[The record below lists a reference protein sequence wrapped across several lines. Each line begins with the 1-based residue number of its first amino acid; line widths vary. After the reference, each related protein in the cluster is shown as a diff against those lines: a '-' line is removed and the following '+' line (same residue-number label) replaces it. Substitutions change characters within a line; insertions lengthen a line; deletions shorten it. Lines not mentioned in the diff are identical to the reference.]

1 MGEIK
6 YTAEDIQ
13 VLEGLEAIRKRP
25 GMFIGTTGPAGLHHL
40 VTELVDNAI
49 DEAIAGFCSEI
60 EVVIHPD
67 GSVSV
72 SDNGRGIPVDPHP
85 TLGKSTLEVVM
96 TVLHSG
102 GKFDGR
108 NNVGYKTASGLHG
121 VGDCCVNA
129 LSEWLIA
136 EVRRDG
142 KVYQQKYRRGIPQGP
157 VEITGVSTRTGTTI
171 TFMPDRTI
179 FETVEFDHDVLA
191 KRLRELAFLNK
202 GIKIIFRDERILE
215 DGSVREPKVFHY
227 EGGIVSFV
235 QYLNQNKNVL
245 HDPPIYI
252 HGERNDVFVEIA
264 MQFNDGYSEN
274 IFSYAN
280 NANTHNGGTHV
291 SGFKSGLTRVF
302 NNYARSNDLL
312 KNSKVRLSG
321 EDIREGLTAVISVKL
336 PNPQF
341 EGQTKGALGNTE
353 VAGIVESL
361 INEQLSLYLEENPN
375 VARKI
380 IQKSILAAQ
389 AREAARKARELTRR
403 KSVLDSSSLPT
414 KLADCSERDPELCE
428 LFIVEGDSAGGTA
441 KQGRDRRYQAVLPLR
456 GKIINVEKW
465 RLDKVLSNKE
475 IEDIITALGTGI
487 GQDDFDISKLRY
499 NKIIVMS
506 VDGDEICFIRDPNGW
521 IRQVRIG
528 PFIDRRLEKRD
539 DISGFS
545 VLCFDRKT
553 HRTEFKPI
561 SGVIR
566 HPLNE
571 PLYEIRTAYGRR
583 LRVTSSHS
591 IFVFDGQNVV
601 LKRGDEIKEGDLI
614 VAPAK
619 LPLAQDHYPSRID
632 LLVELMRYRD
642 LLGKDIILWGDD
654 VVELQKKRIKD
665 EYNDN
670 PQMVEPRVAIPLWEK
685 GRSKPTLESFLRY
698 VQLLGLDVEDMISK
712 VKICDSHLD
721 HIWNTRYTGSGRNR
735 VRPWMRLGDLRWSD
749 IASLD
754 NVKLAPEHYPHK
766 AVNRYIP
773 INEGLMTLL
782 GFFTAEGSCSQRGG
796 VRLTFGRKS
805 LCWLEEIKEAF
816 QEVFG
821 VEPSFYPPS
830 DNRAGELRV
839 VHNVISAIFRLIF
852 GFDKARSHT
861 KRIPDLVFNVSPE
874 LQLAYLR
881 GYFLGDGTLTRNGIS
896 WSTTSSDLAGG
907 LVYLLLSHGVL
918 ASLSVRQ
925 PTGKSSGLIRG
936 KPVITRREV
945 YTVTIRDKSDLITL
959 EPVWRDHP
967 NAVQLRRRLERSQR
981 NPKIRPFRKVGGDLI
996 ALPVRS
1002 IKQVEATNGMVYDF
1016 SVAEHENFICGMG
1029 GLCAHNTDADIDGAH
1044 IRTLLLTF
1052 FFRHMPQLV
1061 MNGNIY
1067 IAQPPLY
1074 RVRKG
1079 RKEQYINSEEQMTD
1093 FLLELALDS
1102 VTLRN
1107 LRRDR
1112 PYTEL
1117 QLRDIIAWIREIEK
1131 RLNELNRKGIDI
1143 DELLARR
1150 FRDERKMALYRVK
1163 TGEGEFYRFEDEVE
1177 ELLSELRSGDIEKQ
1191 LELLKESGDE
1201 TMVEDV
1207 SDMPEIEEL
1216 DRYVDMLREY
1226 GILPEDFMRGREEDE
1241 SVEPVFV
1248 IDDGSKEQ
1256 KARTIWGMMDQ
1267 MLEIGKK
1274 GVTIQRYKGLG
1285 EMNADQLRETTMDPN
1300 TRVLIHVK
1308 LEDVVEAD
1316 RIFTALMGESVGPRR
1331 EFIEKYGMHVK
1342 LDLYG

>member
-1 MGEIK
+1 MAEMR

-25 GMFIGTTGPAGLHHL
+25 GMFIGTTGSPGLHHL

-49 DEAIAGFCSEI
+49 DEVIAVLSEI
-60 EVVIHPD
+60 ERVHREGTSEDIAGYCPEIEVIIHPD

-108 NNVGYKTASGLHG
+108 DRVGYKTASGLHG

-157 VEITGVSTRTGTTI
+157 VEMTGISSRTGTTI
-171 TFMPDRTI
+171 TFMPDREI

-202 GIKIIFRDERILE
+202 GVKIIFRDERVLE
-215 DGSVREPKVFHY
+215 DGTVREERIFHY

-235 QYLNQNKNVL
+235 QYLNQNKTVL

-252 HGERNDVFVEIA
+252 YGERNDVIVEIA
-264 MQFNDGYSEN
+264 MQFNDGYSET

-361 INEQLSLYLEENPN
+361 INEQLSLYLEENPTI
-375 VARKI
+375 AKRI

-506 VDGDEICFIRDPNGW
+506 VDGDEMCFIRDPDGR
-521 IRQVRIG
+521 IRQVKIG
-528 PFIDRRLEKRD
+528 PFIDERLEKGD

-566 HPLNE
+566 HPLHE
-571 PLYEIRTAYGRR
+571 SLYEIRTAYGRR

-591 IFVFDGQNVV
+591 IFVFDEGNVV

-614 VAPAK
+614 VAPAN
-619 LPLAQDHYPSRID
+619 LPLTQDHHPSHID
-632 LLVELMRYRD
+632 LLAELMRYRNQ
-642 LLGKDIILWGDD
+642 LGKDIWNDD
-654 VVELQKKRIKD
+654 LIKL
-665 EYNDN
+665 
-670 PQMVEPRVAIPLWEK
+670 RHIKIGEK
-685 GRSKPTLESFLRY
+685 
-698 VQLLGLDVEDMISK
+698 
-712 VKICDSHLD
+712 
-721 HIWNTRYTGSGRNR
+721 
-735 VRPWMRLGDLRWSD
+735 
-749 IASLD
+749 
-754 NVKLAPEHYPHK
+754 
-766 AVNRYIP
+766 
-773 INEGLMTLL
+773 LMTLL

-796 VRLTFGRKS
+796 VRLAFGRKN
-805 LCWLEEIKEAF
+805 LCWLREIKSAF

-821 VEPSFYPPS
+821 VEPVVYPPS
-830 DNRAGELRV
+830 DNRTGELRV
-839 VHNVISAIFRLIF
+839 VHNVVSAVFRLIF
-852 GFDKARSHT
+852 GFDGAKSHT

-881 GYFLGDGTLTRNGIS
+881 GYFLGDGTLTRDGIS
-896 WSTTSSDLAGG
+896 WNTTSPDLASG

-925 PTGKSSGLIRG
+925 PTGKPSGLIRG
-936 KPVITRREV
+936 KPVVTRHEV
-945 YTVTIRDKSDLITL
+945 YTVTVRDKSDLIAL
-959 EPVWRDHP
+959 EPVWCDHP
-967 NAVQLRRRLERSQR
+967 NAPQLRERLARPQR
-981 NPKIRPFRKVGGDLI
+981 NPKARPFRSIGGDLI

-1002 IKQVEATNGMVYDF
+1002 VSKVEATNGMVYDF

-1074 RVRKG
+1074 RVKKG
-1079 RKEQYINSEEQMTD
+1079 RREQYINSEEQMTD
-1093 FLLELALDS
+1093 FLLELALDAVS
-1102 VTLRN
+1102 LRN

-1117 QLRDIIAWIREIEK
+1117 QLRDIVSWVREIER
-1131 RLNELNRKGIDI
+1131 RLNELNRRGIDM
-1143 DELLARR
+1143 DR
-1150 FRDERKMALYRVK
+1150 FWAQRFHGEKKVSIYRIK
-1163 TGEGEFYRFEDEVE
+1163 TGQGEFYRFEDELGD
-1177 ELLSELRSGDIEKQ
+1177 LLAELRSGDKERQ

-1201 TMVEDV
+1201 ALVEDV

-1216 DRYVDMLREY
+1216 DRYVEMLGGY
-1226 GILPEDFMRGREEDE
+1226 DILPEDFIRQREEDE
-1241 SVEPVFV
+1241 SASPVFV
-1248 IDDGSKEQ
+1248 IGDGSKERR
-1256 KARTIWGMMDQ
+1256 ARTVWGMMEEI
-1267 MLEIGKK
+1267 LEIGRK
-1274 GVTIQRYKGLG
+1274 GITIQRYKGLG

-1300 TRVLIHVK
+1300 TRTLIHVK

-1316 RIFTALMGESVGPRR
+1316 RIFTALMGENVEPRR

>member
-179 FETVEFDHDVLA
+179 FETVEFDHDVLT

-202 GIKIIFRDERILE
+202 GIKIIFRDERVLE

-361 INEQLSLYLEENPN
+361 INEQLSLYLEENPDI
-375 VARKI
+375 ARKI

-499 NKIIVMS
+499 NKI
-506 VDGDEICFIRDPNGW
+506 
-521 IRQVRIG
+521 
-528 PFIDRRLEKRD
+528 
-539 DISGFS
+539 
-545 VLCFDRKT
+545 
-553 HRTEFKPI
+553 
-561 SGVIR
+561 VI
-566 HPLNE
+566 
-571 PLYEIRTAYGRR
+571 
-583 LRVTSSHS
+583 
-591 IFVFDGQNVV
+591 
-601 LKRGDEIKEGDLI
+601 
-614 VAPAK
+614 
-619 LPLAQDHYPSRID
+619 
-632 LLVELMRYRD
+632 M
-642 LLGKDIILWGDD
+642 
-654 VVELQKKRIKD
+654 
-665 EYNDN
+665 
-670 PQMVEPRVAIPLWEK
+670 
-685 GRSKPTLESFLRY
+685 
-698 VQLLGLDVEDMISK
+698 
-712 VKICDSHLD
+712 
-721 HIWNTRYTGSGRNR
+721 
-735 VRPWMRLGDLRWSD
+735 
-749 IASLD
+749 
-754 NVKLAPEHYPHK
+754 
-766 AVNRYIP
+766 
-773 INEGLMTLL
+773 
-782 GFFTAEGSCSQRGG
+782 
-796 VRLTFGRKS
+796 
-805 LCWLEEIKEAF
+805 
-816 QEVFG
+816 
-821 VEPSFYPPS
+821 
-830 DNRAGELRV
+830 
-839 VHNVISAIFRLIF
+839 
-852 GFDKARSHT
+852 
-861 KRIPDLVFNVSPE
+861 
-874 LQLAYLR
+874 
-881 GYFLGDGTLTRNGIS
+881 
-896 WSTTSSDLAGG
+896 
-907 LVYLLLSHGVL
+907 
-918 ASLSVRQ
+918 
-925 PTGKSSGLIRG
+925 
-936 KPVITRREV
+936 
-945 YTVTIRDKSDLITL
+945 
-959 EPVWRDHP
+959 
-967 NAVQLRRRLERSQR
+967 
-981 NPKIRPFRKVGGDLI
+981 
-996 ALPVRS
+996 
-1002 IKQVEATNGMVYDF
+1002 
-1016 SVAEHENFICGMG
+1016 
-1029 GLCAHNTDADIDGAH
+1029 TDADIDGAH

-1143 DELLARR
+1143 DEFLARR
-1150 FRDERKMALYRVK
+1150 FRDERKVALYRVK

-1248 IDDGSKEQ
+1248 IDDGSKKQ